1 MDAGQPNTRNRIW
14 TTGSSNNGFFDEN
27 LQQQAL
33 PLPLP
38 RLQTPANR
46 NLLSGQPAFGSGNG
60 HAESAQSKHLPYQAI
75 GSNLIGVQSKFRRSY
90 YHKVVLGGLALLV
103 LLLLITIIV
112 ISITRECKLICN
124 KVPKDPGSSRF
135 AVRKS
140 SNNICRSK
148 ECIRTAA
155 SLIYAMDEQTDPC
168 KDFYKFTCGRWADEH
183 PRPDSATS
191 NDWFRERQ
199 AHIMRVVRQF
209 LRSNI
214 SSEEPEAVGMAKTMY
229 RACMDTDLLDVRNLA
244 PLVEYMQRFKL
255 LLLPSAL
262 NITFS
267 SSSLKYA
274 VESSNASFNW
284 LDSIVA
290 IKRHLSLDLII
301 GFDVFPDPFNR
312 TLNRIALGTPET
324 ESAFPFNNDD
334 SHKMLRKIHRRTI
347 FMENLDED
355 GDPDNRESEEE
366 EAAKQT
372 GSGMS
377 AYLLYV
383 RKVIEKYLLYVDPD
397 VNQDEATLGIS
408 VLVKQAVQVARKIH
422 SLKEEAENITKPSKN
437 PADDIVYISLTE
449 LQNQTDKKI
458 APQTMPIWTRYMSLI
473 VAGTKHA
480 GKMEADNTTIIT
492 SQADIFY
499 LQSVVEY
506 LQETPA
512 GHIESYLWLSALE
525 ELVLHTTSD
534 MRLLHSE
541 YMRLVIGTEGSTPRS
556 LYCAHGVNT
565 LFGMAV
571 SYVLADE
578 QFTRVTLPRV
588 ERMLSDIRRSF
599 DRLVRA
605 TSWMDAATKRQT
617 MLKSA
622 EMKSFIGFPSWL
634 TNATAL
640 NAYYAGVQV
649 NASTHLE
656 NLMGF
661 VHWQMLGRINDMD
674 QPEPIGWATSPSNV
688 NAFHTFQSNAI
699 SKLQSIWLVACGRFN
714 LFCCFPFE
722 AVPIAILQYPF
733 YGLGLEALNY
743 GSIGTILGHELTH
756 GFDDSG
762 RRFDRAGNMVEWW
775 SNQTINEYVNRTDCF
790 VDQYGHYYL
799 SDIGEYIDGELTL
812 GENIADNGGMR
823 EAFLAYRLYVKEV
836 GRERLKL
843 PGLEH
848 YTHEQ
853 LFFIAFGNLWCETYT
868 PAASRFALE
877 DSHCP
882 GQFRLKGVLS
892 NSEEFA
898 RTFKCASGTPMN
910 PGQPRC
916 RIW

>member
-1 MDAGQPNTRNRIW
+1 MDAGPPNTRNRIW
-14 TTGSSNNGFFDEN
+14 TTGSTNNGFFDEN
-27 LQQQAL
+27 LQQQQQ
-33 PLPLP
+33 PLPLQ

-46 NLLSGQPAFGSGNG
+46 NLLSGHSNGNAIG
-60 HAESAQSKHLPYQAI
+60 HAESAQSKHLPYQPI

-103 LLLLITIIV
+103 ILLLITIIV
-112 ISITRECKLICN
+112 ISITLK
-124 KVPKDPGSSRF
+124 
-135 AVRKS
+135 KS
-140 SNNICRSK
+140 SNICRSK

-199 AHIMRVVRQF
+199 SHIMRVVREF
-209 LRSNI
+209 LKSNI
-214 SSEEPEAVGMAKTMY
+214 SSEEPEAVGMAKTVY
-229 RACMDTDLLDVRNLA
+229 KACMNTDLLDQRNLE
-244 PLVEYMQRFKL
+244 PLVAYLQRFKL
-255 LLLPSAL
+255 LLLPSAFNL
-262 NITFS
+262 TFS
-267 SSSLKYA
+267 SSSRYA
-274 VESSNASFNW
+274 MESTNASFNW

-290 IKRHLSLDLII
+290 IKRHLSMDLII

-312 TLNRIALGTPET
+312 TINRIALGTPET

-334 SHKMLRKIHRRTI
+334 SHKMLRKIHKRTI

-355 GDPDNRESEEE
+355 EDPDNRENEEE

-397 VNQDEATLGIS
+397 VNQDEATVGITE
-408 VLVKQAVQVARKIH
+408 LVKQAVQVARKIH
-422 SLKEEAENITKPSKN
+422 MLKEEAENITKPSKN
-437 PADDIVYISLTE
+437 PADDIVYISLLQ

-458 APQTMPIWTRYMSLI
+458 APQTLPIWLRYMSLI
-473 VAGTKHA
+473 LEGTKHA
-480 GKMEADNTTIIT
+480 TKMETGNTTIIT

-499 LQSVVEY
+499 LQSIVEY

-512 GHIESYLWLSALE
+512 PYIESYLWLSAVE

-534 MRLLHSE
+534 MRLLHAE

-556 LYCAHGVNT
+556 LYCAHGVNS

-578 QFTRVTLPRV
+578 QFTRQTLPRV

-599 DRLVRA
+599 DRLVRG

-622 EMKSFIGFPSWL
+622 EMKSFIGFPPWL

-640 NAYYAGVQV
+640 NAYYEGVKV

-674 QPEPIGWATSPSNV
+674 EPEPIGWATSPSNV

-699 SKLQSIWLVACGRFN
+699 T
-714 LFCCFPFE
+714 
-722 AVPIAILQYPF
+722 VPIAILQYPF
-733 YGLGLEALNY
+733 YDLGLEALNY

-762 RRFDRAGNMVEWW
+762 RRFDRFGNMVEWW

-790 VDQYGHYYL
+790 VDQYSHYYL
-799 SDIGEYIDGELTL
+799 SDIGEYV
-812 GENIADNGGMR
+812 N
-823 EAFLAYRLYVKEV
+823 
-836 GRERLKL
+836 
-843 PGLEH
+843 
-848 YTHEQ
+848 
-853 LFFIAFGNLWCETYT
+853 
-868 PAASRFALE
+868 
-877 DSHCP
+877 
-882 GQFRLKGVLS
+882 
-892 NSEEFA
+892 
-898 RTFKCASGTPMN
+898 
-910 PGQPRC
+910 
-916 RIW
+916 

>member
-1 MDAGQPNTRNRIW
+1 MDAGPPNTRNRIW
-14 TTGSSNNGFFDEN
+14 TTGSTNNGFFDEN
-27 LQQQAL
+27 LQQQ
-33 PLPLP
+33 PLPLQ

-46 NLLSGQPAFGSGNG
+46 NLLSGHSNGNAIG
-60 HAESAQSKHLPYQAI
+60 HAESAQSKHLPYQPI

-103 LLLLITIIV
+103 ILLLITIIV
-112 ISITRECKLICN
+112 ISITLK
-124 KVPKDPGSSRF
+124 
-135 AVRKS
+135 KS
-140 SNNICRSK
+140 SNICRSK

-199 AHIMRVVRQF
+199 SHIMRVVREF
-209 LRSNI
+209 LKSNI
-214 SSEEPEAVGMAKTMY
+214 SSEEPEAVGMAKTVY
-229 RACMDTDLLDVRNLA
+229 KACMNTDLLDQRNLE
-244 PLVEYMQRFKL
+244 PLVAYLQRFKL
-255 LLLPSAL
+255 LLLPSAFNL
-262 NITFS
+262 TFS
-267 SSSLKYA
+267 SSSRYA
-274 VESSNASFNW
+274 MESTNVSFNW

-290 IKRHLSLDLII
+290 IKRHLSMDLII

-334 SHKMLRKIHRRTI
+334 SHKMLRKIHKRTI

-355 GDPDNRESEEE
+355 EDPDNRENEEE

-397 VNQDEATLGIS
+397 VNQDEATVGITE
-408 VLVKQAVQVARKIH
+408 LVKQAVQVARKIH
-422 SLKEEAENITKPSKN
+422 MLKEEAENITKPSKN
-437 PADDIVYISLTE
+437 PADDIVYISLLQ

-458 APQTMPIWTRYMSLI
+458 APQTLPIWLRYMSLI
-473 VAGTKHA
+473 LEGTKHA
-480 GKMEADNTTIIT
+480 TKMETGNTTIIT

-499 LQSVVEY
+499 LQSIVEY

-512 GHIESYLWLSALE
+512 PYIESYLWLSAVE

-534 MRLLHSE
+534 MRLLHAE

-556 LYCAHGVNT
+556 LYCAHGVNS

-578 QFTRVTLPRV
+578 QFTRQTLPRV

-599 DRLVRA
+599 DRLVRG

-622 EMKSFIGFPSWL
+622 EMKSFIGFPPWL
-634 TNATAL
+634 TNASAL
-640 NAYYAGVQV
+640 NAYYEGVKV

-674 QPEPIGWATSPSNV
+674 EPEPIGWATSPSNV

-699 SKLQSIWLVACGRFN
+699 T
-714 LFCCFPFE
+714 
-722 AVPIAILQYPF
+722 VPIAILQYPF
-733 YGLGLEALNY
+733 YDLGLEALNY

-762 RRFDRAGNMVEWW
+762 RRFDRFGNMVEWW

-790 VDQYGHYYL
+790 VDQYSHYYL

-868 PAASRFALE
+868 PAASRYALE

-882 GQFRLKGVLS
+882 GQFRLKGVLT

-898 RTFKCASGTPMN
+898 RTFKCAAGSPMN

>member
-1 MDAGQPNTRNRIW
+1 MDAGPPNTRNRIW
-14 TTGSSNNGFFDEN
+14 TTGSTNNGFFDEN
-27 LQQQAL
+27 LQQQ
-33 PLPLP
+33 PLPLQ

-46 NLLSGQPAFGSGNG
+46 NLLSGHSNGNAIG
-60 HAESAQSKHLPYQAI
+60 HAESAQSKHLPYQPI

-103 LLLLITIIV
+103 ILLLITIIV
-112 ISITRECKLICN
+112 ISITLK
-124 KVPKDPGSSRF
+124 
-135 AVRKS
+135 KS
-140 SNNICRSK
+140 SNICRSK

-199 AHIMRVVRQF
+199 SHIMRVVREF
-209 LRSNI
+209 LKSNI
-214 SSEEPEAVGMAKTMY
+214 SSEEPEAVGMAKTVY
-229 RACMDTDLLDVRNLA
+229 KACMNTDLLDQRNLE
-244 PLVEYMQRFKL
+244 PLVAYLQRFKL

-262 NITFS
+262 NLTFS
-267 SSSLKYA
+267 SNSRYA
-274 VESSNASFNW
+274 MESTNASFNW

-290 IKRHLSLDLII
+290 IKRHLSMDLII

-334 SHKMLRKIHRRTI
+334 SHKMLRKIHKRTI

-355 GDPDNRESEEE
+355 EDPDNRENEEE

-397 VNQDEATLGIS
+397 VNQDEATVGITE
-408 VLVKQAVQVARKIH
+408 LVKQAVQVARKIH
-422 SLKEEAENITKPSKN
+422 MLKEEAENITKPSKN
-437 PADDIVYISLTE
+437 PADDIVYISLLQ

-458 APQTMPIWTRYMSLI
+458 APQTLPIWLRYMSLI
-473 VAGTKHA
+473 LEGTKHA
-480 GKMEADNTTIIT
+480 TKMETGNTTIIT

-499 LQSVVEY
+499 LQSIVEY

-512 GHIESYLWLSALE
+512 PYIESYLWLSAVE

-556 LYCAHGVNT
+556 LYCAHGVNS

-578 QFTRVTLPRV
+578 QFTRQTLPRV

-599 DRLVRA
+599 DRLVRG

-622 EMKSFIGFPSWL
+622 EMKSFIGFPPWL

-640 NAYYAGVQV
+640 NAYYEGVKV

-674 QPEPIGWATSPSNV
+674 EPEPIGWATSPSNV

-699 SKLQSIWLVACGRFN
+699 T
-714 LFCCFPFE
+714 
-722 AVPIAILQYPF
+722 VPIAILQYPF
-733 YGLGLEALNY
+733 YDLGLEALNY

-762 RRFDRAGNMVEWW
+762 RRFDRFGNMVEWW

-790 VDQYGHYYL
+790 VDQYSHYYL
-799 SDIGEYIDGELTL
+799 SDIGEYV
-812 GENIADNGGMR
+812 N
-823 EAFLAYRLYVKEV
+823 
-836 GRERLKL
+836 
-843 PGLEH
+843 
-848 YTHEQ
+848 
-853 LFFIAFGNLWCETYT
+853 
-868 PAASRFALE
+868 
-877 DSHCP
+877 
-882 GQFRLKGVLS
+882 
-892 NSEEFA
+892 
-898 RTFKCASGTPMN
+898 
-910 PGQPRC
+910 
-916 RIW
+916 